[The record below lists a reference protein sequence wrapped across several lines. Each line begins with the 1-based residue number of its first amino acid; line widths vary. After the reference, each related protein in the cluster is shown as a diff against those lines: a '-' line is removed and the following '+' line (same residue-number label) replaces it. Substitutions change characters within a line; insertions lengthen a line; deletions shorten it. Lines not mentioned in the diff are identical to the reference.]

1 MHFFSFCDF
10 VAANTSRALKSHQL
24 KAAYH
29 LYLLGNGANF
39 SVPGSGKTSVVLTVY
54 EKLRLE
60 GKVNTLFVI
69 GPSSCFGPW
78 KNEFKETLGRRLHY
92 VILSGGNKHSRK
104 NHYYDIAENKAELYL
119 TNFQSLLSD
128 QEEANFFIQQK
139 YNKVFLVIDEA
150 HYIKQLQGNWA
161 QSILKLAEIS
171 QYRCVLT
178 GTPMPRGYSDIF
190 NLFDFLWP
198 NHSPITSNDKVKIK
212 IDEERG
218 NLQSAKKIMVE
229 NVGPLFYRVRKS
241 ELNLTPQNFLTP
253 EMIQMNKFERK
264 IYEALYSRIKEY
276 SKSEYFKNIEFIS
289 RLGRGRMMRLRQ
301 AVSYPKLLTTAIE
314 EYQENLF
321 KDKTEIKYLIK
332 KYDTLEI
339 PAKILNLL
347 IKVRELQ
354 KNNLKVVIWANFIET
369 LRLIHR
375 SLVTKGFKSKI
386 IYGNTPIEGRGV
398 KFEETRERIRDEF
411 VDPNSGLDILVA
423 NPAACSESISL
434 HKTCHHAI
442 YYDLSYNCAQYL
454 QSLDRIHRVG
464 GSENIEANYHF
475 LQYIN
480 TIDTDI
486 KRNLDLKSK
495 KMFEIIDEDY
505 PIYSLNMFDSDGDE
519 EAYKRIFITKKTKK
533 NK

>member
-1 MHFFSFCDF
+1 MILDIQNTQIIIHDESGNLNSVIKSQLSFWDFKYDNFNKDYYNKLERQLFLKIINYLEKEGISIQYSYEAEKYSKDLEILTLNFQNLKNIVKEFKRGKYDKMHFFSFCDF

-264 IYEALYSRIKEY
+264 IYEAL
-276 SKSEYFKNIEFIS
+276 
-289 RLGRGRMMRLRQ
+289 
-301 AVSYPKLLTTAIE
+301 
-314 EYQENLF
+314 
-321 KDKTEIKYLIK
+321 
-332 KYDTLEI
+332 
-339 PAKILNLL
+339 
-347 IKVRELQ
+347 
-354 KNNLKVVIWANFIET
+354 
-369 LRLIHR
+369 
-375 SLVTKGFKSKI
+375 
-386 IYGNTPIEGRGV
+386 
-398 KFEETRERIRDEF
+398 
-411 VDPNSGLDILVA
+411 
-423 NPAACSESISL
+423 
-434 HKTCHHAI
+434 
-442 YYDLSYNCAQYL
+442 
-454 QSLDRIHRVG
+454 
-464 GSENIEANYHF
+464 
-475 LQYIN
+475 
-480 TIDTDI
+480 
-486 KRNLDLKSK
+486 
-495 KMFEIIDEDY
+495 
-505 PIYSLNMFDSDGDE
+505 
-519 EAYKRIFITKKTKK
+519 
-533 NK
+533 